1 MAVYCGANVGN
12 SPVYQEAAEKLALWM
27 KENQYDL
34 VYGGGNVGLMG
45 TVADTLL
52 AAGGEAIGVMPT
64 FLMERE
70 LAHTGLTKMYVVQDM
85 HERKKKM
92 IQLAD
97 VYLALPGGPGTL
109 EEITEVISWGR
120 VGEHRNPCILYNV
133 NGYYDLLAA
142 FFDQM
147 VETGFLTDTDRE
159 KILISDSLEVI
170 QAFIANYTP
179 PAIRQYK

>member
-120 VGEHRNPCILYNV
+120 VGEHRKPCILYNV